1 MNRLAGHAVRRL
13 RAAGWEARLA
23 RPLRALPRPDS
34 AGLDTPGRRAAAE
47 SSLRIRA
54 GRTAFAGQRALGE
67 GTLVV
72 VDDIVTTGAT
82 LATVTRRLEEA
93 NMQVAGAAV
102 LAATRLR
109 RATPAGSA

>member
-1 MNRLAGHAVRRL
+1 M
-13 RAAGWEARLA
+13 
-23 RPLRALPRPDS
+23 
-34 AGLDTPGRRAAAE
+34 
-47 SSLRIRA
+47 
-54 GRTAFAGQRALGE
+54 E

-82 LATVTRRLEEA
+82 LAAVTGRLEEA

-109 RATPAGSA
+109 EIDRRGFG

>member
-1 MNRLAGHAVRRL
+1 VSLNVAERAV
-13 RAAGWEARLA
+13 
-23 RPLRALPRPDS
+23 
-34 AGLDTPGRRAAAE
+34 AAE
-47 SSLRIRA
+47 SSLRIRS
-54 GRTAFAGQRALGE
+54 GRITVPRRGTRIE

-82 LATVTRRLEEA
+82 LAAVTGRLKEA

-109 RATPAGSA
+109 RDTTGRFAGLPLRGTEKAERRGSGIPNEG